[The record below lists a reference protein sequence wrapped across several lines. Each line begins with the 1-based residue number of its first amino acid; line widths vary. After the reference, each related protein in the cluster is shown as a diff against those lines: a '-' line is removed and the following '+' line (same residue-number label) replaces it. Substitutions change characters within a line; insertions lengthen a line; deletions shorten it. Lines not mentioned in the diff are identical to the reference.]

1 MEVINIDS
9 SDEEDTSPEI
19 STGLSKPPSSS
30 THKPMSKLITQPSTL
45 TNDDCSSVSS
55 NDSIWDKQGLTAAKS
70 STVDNNIKSDIPAKD
85 SSDDEELEIVRRVK
99 TKVHQPINDD
109 CNKVH
114 QPESTNLTTN
124 NNNVNDM
131 EDTQLKEAIRL
142 SLLDEQKQQHKPS
155 SIPNTATKSIL
166 RQQPNSVD
174 SYLGKWKVVL
184 LMDHREF
191 GLTNP
196 TKMNYLQSVQSKINI
211 KFGTGSAEIVAL
223 PSADYLFVA
232 RLISHDNG
240 QVIDERVFDM
250 IIERK
255 DVNDLAQ
262 GLIIDSKSEF
272 ICCLL
277 FNAHM
282 ICISFI
288 FTTNYITFIIANE
301 QRIQT
306 TIIL

>member
-1 MEVINIDS
+1 MDIINIES
-9 SDEEDTSPEI
+9 SDEEDTSPVI
-19 STGLSKPPSSS
+19 STVMSGVSVPSSS
-30 THKPMSKLITQPSTL
+30 AHKPISKLITQPSTL
-45 TNDDCSSVSS
+45 TNYDDDDCSVSS
-55 NDSIWDKQGLTAAKS
+55 NDSIWDKQGLTAKS
-70 STVDNNIKSDIPAKD
+70 STVGNNTKSDMPAND
-85 SSDDEELEIVRRVK
+85 SSDEELEVIKGVK
-99 TKVHQPINDD
+99 TNAEVRPTSD

-114 QPESTNLTTN
+114 QLKSTNAANTN
-124 NNNVNDM
+124 NNNVNDI
-131 EDTQLKEAIRL
+131 EDNQLKEAIRL
-142 SLLDEQKQQHKPS
+142 SLLEEQQQQQQQQKPS
-155 SIPNTATKSIL
+155 SIPNTTTKTSL

-191 GLTNP
+191 GMRDP
-196 TKMNYLQSVQSKINI
+196 AKMNYLQSVQSKINN
-211 KFGTGSAEIVAL
+211 KFGSGSAEIVAL

-272 ICCLL
+272 IEFVDHIMCTSL
-277 FNAHM
+277 
-282 ICISFI
+282 
-288 FTTNYITFIIANE
+288 II
-301 QRIQT
+301 
-306 TIIL
+306 